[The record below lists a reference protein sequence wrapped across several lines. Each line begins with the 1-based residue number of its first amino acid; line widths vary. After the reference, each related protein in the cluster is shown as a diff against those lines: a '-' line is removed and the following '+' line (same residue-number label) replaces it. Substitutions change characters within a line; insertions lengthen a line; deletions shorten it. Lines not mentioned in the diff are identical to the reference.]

1 MASLDHACMLQGRV
15 MASLAM
21 HVDPGAERGPALSCM
36 FIQVLSDGQPCHA
49 CFVYPIADRNCL
61 APGMS
66 KDQKRKA
73 RRRNVEQK
81 HGGDVEV
88 PLG

>member
-1 MASLDHACMLQGRV
+1 MASP
-15 MASLAM
+15 AM

-66 KDQKRKA
+66 KDQKR
-73 RRRNVEQK
+73 N
-81 HGGDVEV
+81 EV
-88 PLG
+88 LQSAGAHFFASAVVAATFSGFL